1 MAADLEM
8 LDLFEK
14 DCLHDYLAKTRQSS
28 VSNNDLR
35 LSRVEESVGKML
47 KLLEDVPDTSDHFTE
62 GLEEPDTAGVKVNH
76 TLTSRVLTARVRS
89 HSAKTEKSLNT
100 LQRRLEAIDEKTN
113 DNLEK
118 IERNL
123 SKIKKKLE
131 HDKDKS
137 HKKHH

>member
-1 MAADLEM
+1 MQGDLI
-8 LDLFEK
+8 
-14 DCLHDYLAKTRQSS
+14 CAYAVLAS
-28 VSNNDLR
+28 
-35 LSRVEESVGKML
+35 LSQRTTAPWML
-47 KLLEDVPDTSDHFTE
+47 KLLEDVPDTSDFTE
-62 GLEEPDTAGVKVNH
+62 GLEETDTAGPRVNH
-76 TLTSRVLTARVRS
+76 SLTSRVLTARVRS

-100 LQRRLEAIDEKTN
+100 LERRLEAIDEKTN